1 MLDICFECSDK
12 CDKVI
17 LLILSLHILK
27 FSTLLQNFSW
37 FSRTQS
43 DGNLPRTRATTPA
56 TQGYLEWWL
65 FGFLSQPLSDYTL
78 PELSLCYLASL
89 RYLPWLPP
97 YLPRETSRKCIQNRI
112 LLSPNKS
119 ILCTKKKW
127 CVWGENAFFWSLWKK
142 RDLWW
147 HSTLPIMDLGRLSF

>member
-1 MLDICFECSDK
+1 MLDIRFECSDK

-37 FSRTQS
+37 FSRTQL
-43 DGNLPRTRATTPA
+43 DGNLPRTRAITPA

-65 FGFLSQPLSDYTL
+65 FGFLSQPLPDYTL

-119 ILCTKKKW
+119 ILCTKKNDAY
-127 CVWGENAFFWSLWKK
+127 GEKMHSFEAFEKREIYDDTVHFRLWIS
-142 RDLWW
+142 DA
-147 HSTLPIMDLGRLSF
+147 